1 MKIAVQ
7 NIDESVQELEY
18 EEATP
23 DLEDVLRHGNVSDYE
38 FPNPVEVSLQYHR
51 SGDDLVFFGQ
61 LSARPVGHCAR
72 CLESFE
78 FSLEHEIA
86 FVLVP
91 ASEAGEADTESAE
104 KDLDLNFY
112 EGDEVDLTPLVREQI
127 ILALPTV
134 PLCKE
139 ECRGLCPRCGANRNL
154 EECGCG
160 VDTGDPR
167 LSVFRSLKVSG

>member
-7 NIDESVQELEY
+7 DIDESVQELEY

-23 DLEDVLRHGNVSDYE
+23 DLEESLRHGNVSDYE
-38 FPNPVEVSLQYHR
+38 FPHPVQVSLQYHR
-51 SGDDLVFFGQ
+51 SGDDLVFFGRMY
-61 LSARPVGHCAR
+61 ARPMGHCAR

-78 FSLEHEIA
+78 FDLESEIA

-91 ASEAGEADTESAE
+91 SSQAKGEDIEAAE

-139 ECRGLCPRCGANRNL
+139 ECRGLCPSCGANRNV

-167 LSVFRSLKVSG
+167 LSVFRTLKVSG